1 MALLGRSN
9 TLPVTTVVDFGVY
22 LDGDELGEI
31 LLPKR
36 YVPKN
41 TAVGDSLDVFIY
53 VDSEDRYIATTE
65 SPHAS
70 VDQCAYL
77 HVVEVNDIGA
87 FLDWG
92 LPKDLLL
99 PYKEQ
104 TRKLAAGDRCVVYV
118 FIDPDTHRIAA
129 TQYLD
134 DFLEETGGNFRQG
147 QEVDLLVCSHSPLG
161 YKVVVNNSH
170 LGLIYAKEISQNV
183 YVGQNLKGYM
193 KAPRPDGKL
202 DVSLNALNI
211 HARDQLAEKIIKH
224 LEANNGSSPLN
235 DKSSPQDIYR
245 VFAVSKANFKKSI
258 GGLYRSKRIR
268 IEKDGIHLIQESS

>member
-1 MALLGRSN
+1 MAQLGRTN
-9 TLPVTTVVDFGVY
+9 HLIVTTVVDFGVY
-22 LDGDELGEI
+22 VDGEELGEI

-36 YVPKN
+36 YVPENSK
-41 TAVGDSLDVFIY
+41 VGDTIEVFIY

-65 SPHAS
+65 FPIAQ

-77 HVVEVNDIGA
+77 HVAEVNEVGA

-99 PYKEQ
+99 PFKEQ
-104 TRKLAAGDRCVVYV
+104 TRKLEAGDRCVVYI
-118 FIDPDTHRIAA
+118 FIDSDSHRIAA

-134 DFLEETGGNFRQG
+134 DFLEETGSEFVQG
-147 QEVDLLVCSHSPLG
+147 EEVDLLVSGHSPLG
-161 YKVVVNNSH
+161 YKVVVNNTD

-183 YVGQNLKGYM
+183 YVGQSLKGYV

-202 DVSLNALNI
+202 DISLNALNSK
-211 HARDQLAEKIIKH
+211 ARDELAEKIVQY
-224 LEANNGSSPLN
+224 LQANNGTSPLN

-245 VFAVSKANFKKSI
+245 VFSVSKANFKKSI
-258 GGLYRSKRIR
+258 GGLYKSKQIR
-268 IEKDGIHLIQESS
+268 IEKDGIHLI

>member
-1 MALLGRSN
+1 MALLGRTN
-9 TLPVTTVVDFGVY
+9 QLTVTTVVDFGVY
-22 LDGDELGEI
+22 LDGEELGEI

-36 YVPKN
+36 YVPENCKIGDTV
-41 TAVGDSLDVFIY
+41 TAFIY

-65 SPHAS
+65 SPSAE

-77 HVVEVNDIGA
+77 HVAEVNEVGA

-99 PYKEQ
+99 PFKEQ
-104 TRKLAAGDRCVVYV
+104 TRKLEAGDRCVVYI
-118 FIDPDTHRIAA
+118 FIDSDTHRIAA

-134 DFLEETGGNFRQG
+134 DFLEETSGDFRQG
-147 QEVDLLVCSHSPLG
+147 EEVNLLVSGHSPLG
-161 YKVVVNNSH
+161 YKVVVNNTH
-170 LGLIYAKEISQNV
+170 LGLVYAKELSQNV
-183 YVGQNLKGYM
+183 YVGQSLKGYV

-202 DVSLNALNI
+202 DISLNTLNNK
-211 HARDQLAEKIIKH
+211 ARDALADKIVKH

-235 DKSSPQDIYR
+235 DKSSPQDIFR

-258 GGLYRSKRIR
+258 GGLYKSKQIR
-268 IEKDGIHLIQESS
+268 IEKDGIHLI

>member
-1 MALLGRSN
+1 MALLGRTN
-9 TLPVTTVVDFGVY
+9 HLKVTTVVDFGVY
-22 LDGDELGEI
+22 LDGGELGEI

-36 YVPKN
+36 YVPENSK
-41 TAVGDSLDVFIY
+41 VDDVIEVFIY
-53 VDSEDRYIATTE
+53 IDSEDRYIATTE
-65 SPHAS
+65 RPAAE

-77 HVVEVNDIGA
+77 HVAEVNEVGA

-99 PYKEQ
+99 PFKEQ
-104 TRKLAAGDRCVVYV
+104 TRKLEAGDRCVVYI
-118 FIDPDTHRIAA
+118 FIDSDTHRIAA

-134 DFLEETGGNFRQG
+134 DFLEETGSEFRQG
-147 QEVDLLVCSHSPLG
+147 EEVDLLVSGHSPLG
-161 YKVVVNNSH
+161 YKVVVNNTD

-183 YVGQNLKGYM
+183 YVGQSLKGYI

-202 DVSLNALNI
+202 DISLNALNSQ
-211 HARDQLAEKIIKH
+211 ARDALADKIIKH

-235 DKSSPQDIYR
+235 DKSSPQDIFR

-258 GGLYRSKRIR
+258 GGLYKSKQIR
-268 IEKDGIHLIQESS
+268 IEKDGIHLI

>member
-1 MALLGRSN
+1 MALLGRTN
-9 TLPVTTVVDFGVY
+9 NLKVTTVVDFGVY
-22 LDGDELGEI
+22 LDGEELGEI

-36 YVPKN
+36 YVPENCK
-41 TAVGDSLDVFIY
+41 VGDTVEAFIY

-65 SPHAS
+65 FPIAQ

-77 HVVEVNDIGA
+77 HVAEVNEVGA

-99 PYKEQ
+99 PFKEQ
-104 TRKLAAGDRCVVYV
+104 TRKLEAGDRCVVYI
-118 FIDPDTHRIAA
+118 FIDSDTHRIAA

-134 DFLEETGGNFRQG
+134 DFLEETGSELKQG
-147 QEVDLLVCSHSPLG
+147 EEVDLLVSGHSPLG
-161 YKVVVNNSH
+161 YKVVVNNTD

-183 YVGQNLKGYM
+183 YVGQSLKGYV

-202 DVSLNALNI
+202 DISLNALNTK
-211 HARDQLAEKIIKH
+211 ARDALADKIVKH

-235 DKSSPQDIYR
+235 DKSSPQDIFR

-258 GGLYRSKRIR
+258 GGLYKSKTIR
-268 IEKDGIHLIQESS
+268 IEKDGIHLI